1 MSEISLSKIS
11 SFLEADEADVAAEAE
26 TDDDEARRRN
36 VVADHRR
43 HSHKQRDEQKKV

>member
-11 SFLEADEADVAAEAE
+11 SFLEADEADEAE